1 MATFAFA
8 SENLSLHY
16 CVIVEKSKSLFAFSF
31 AAVRLVAM
39 SNTKYDVILIG
50 AGPAGYFAA
59 YELNKLCP
67 QLKIALIDGG
77 NPIEKRH
84 CPVLEHKIRTCPL
97 NPKGYSE
104 CFPAC
109 SITSG
114 FGGAGAYSDGKFNIT
129 TEFGGWL
136 TDYISEEELLDVIN
150 YIDGINLHFGAT
162 ETITDPN
169 TPIVKQIERRA
180 MAAGLKLLRSNVR
193 HLGTEENLKILTRI
207 SNYLKE
213 RIDMFFGV
221 KAKDIIVKED
231 RVCGVILEDGRQFDA
246 DYVSLSIGREG
257 SKWLNEILEKRG
269 VKMSQTQV
277 DIGVRVECP
286 NLVMEEINE
295 NLYEGK
301 FIYQTKTGQT
311 VRTFCSNPGGHVVV
325 ENYEGVVNVNG
336 HSYGDAK
343 LSSKYTNFALLVSHH
358 FSEPFKEPNEYA
370 KKVSSLAN
378 QLACGGVIVQ
388 RFGDIRLGRR
398 STEKRIREGFIRPTL
413 KEAVPGDLTLCMP
426 HKTIQAIVEMIEV
439 LDKVT
444 PGIATEHT
452 LLYGVEAKYYSA
464 HPEIDNNLEVKQIAN
479 LYVGGDGAGLT
490 RGLAQAGASGVLIA
504 RDIAKKY
511 SN

>member
-1 MATFAFA
+1 MKF
-8 SENLSLHY
+8 
-16 CVIVEKSKSLFAFSF
+16 
-31 AAVRLVAM
+31 
-39 SNTKYDVILIG
+39 DVILVG

-59 YELNKLCP
+59 YELTKLCP
-67 QLKIALIDGG
+67 DLKIALVDGG
-77 NPIEKRH
+77 NPIEKRR
-84 CPVLEHKIRTCPL
+84 CPVLEHKLQKCPL

-104 CFPAC
+104 CYPAC
-109 SITSG
+109 SITNG

-136 TDYISEEELLDVIN
+136 TDYMDEDALLDVIN
-150 YIDGINLHFGAT
+150 YVDRINLDYGAT
-162 ETITDPN
+162 EKITDPN

-180 MAAGLKLLRSNVR
+180 MAAGLKLLRSKVR

-207 SNYLKE
+207 SRYLE
-213 RIDMFFGV
+213 QHITMLFGTKV
-221 KAKDIIVKED
+221 RDIIVEEGEV
-231 RVCGVILEDGRQFDA
+231 RGVIMEDGHTLEA
-246 DYVSLSIGREG
+246 SYVSLSVGREG
-257 SKWLNEILEKRG
+257 SKWLSEVLEKRD

-286 NLVMEEINE
+286 NLVMEEIND

-301 FIYQTKTGQT
+301 FLYQTKSGNT

-336 HSYGDAK
+336 HSYSDSR
-343 LSSKYTNFALLVSHH
+343 LSSRNTNFALLVSHH
-358 FSEPFKEPNEYA
+358 FSEPFKAPNEYA

-398 STEKRIREGFIRPTL
+398 STEKRIREGFVKPTL
-413 KEAVPGDLTLCMP
+413 AEAVPGDLTLCMP
-426 HKTIQAIVEMIEV
+426 QKTMEAIIEMIEV

-464 HPEIDNNLEVKQIAN
+464 HPDIFNTFEVKGIKN

-504 RDIAKKY
+504 RDIAKKVGK
-511 SN
+511 

>member
-1 MATFAFA
+1 M
-8 SENLSLHY
+8 
-16 CVIVEKSKSLFAFSF
+16 
-31 AAVRLVAM
+31 
-39 SNTKYDVILIG
+39 KYDVLLIG

-59 YELNKLCP
+59 YELTKLNP
-67 QLKIALIDGG
+67 KLSIALVDAGR
-77 NPIEKRH
+77 PIEGRR
-84 CPVLEHKIRTCPL
+84 CPVLEHKLQKCPD
-97 NPKGYSE
+97 NPKGFSG
-104 CFPAC
+104 CHPAC

-136 TDYISEEELLDVIN
+136 TDYIDEDELLDVIH
-150 YIDGINLHFGAT
+150 YVDQINLDFGAT
-162 ETITDPN
+162 HVITDP
-169 TPIVKQIERRA
+169 TSPKVKEIERRA
-180 MAAGLKLLRSNVR
+180 MGAGLKLLRSKVR

-207 SNYLKE
+207 SDYLKPRVE
-213 RIDMFFGV
+213 MIFGV
-221 KAKDIIVKED
+221 RAKDVIVENKT
-231 RVCGVILEDGRQFDA
+231 VKGVVLEDGRMLEA

-257 SKWLNEILEKRG
+257 SRWLSEVLERHN

-301 FIYQTKTGQT
+301 FLYQTKNGNI

-336 HSYGDAK
+336 HSYSDSR
-343 LSSKYTNFALLVSHH
+343 LSSKNTNFALLVSHH
-358 FSEPFKEPNEYA
+358 FSEPFKAPNEYA

-388 RFGDIRLGRR
+388 RFGDILLGRR
-398 STEKRIREGFIRPTL
+398 STEKRIKEGFVRPTL
-413 KEAVPGDLTLCMP
+413 REAVPGDLTLCMP
-426 HKTIQAIVEMIEV
+426 ARTLEAIVEMIHV

-464 HPEIDNNLEVKQIAN
+464 HPEITPNLEIKDIRN

-504 RDIAKKY
+504 RDIAKKI
-511 SN
+511 SGK